1 MELNKALEYG
11 DLFSIYGALLTQN
24 QQKILSAYYYEDLG
38 LSEISQNLGITRQ
51 AVLDAINK
59 ANESLQKFEK
69 ALQIYAKNAK
79 TLKLINKANNLTN
92 DEQLVQILNEIKNN
106 L

>member
-1 MELNKALEYG
+1 M
-11 DLFSIYGALLTQN
+11 
-24 QQKILSAYYYEDLG
+24 
-38 LSEISQNLGITRQ
+38 
-51 AVLDAINK
+51 LDAINK